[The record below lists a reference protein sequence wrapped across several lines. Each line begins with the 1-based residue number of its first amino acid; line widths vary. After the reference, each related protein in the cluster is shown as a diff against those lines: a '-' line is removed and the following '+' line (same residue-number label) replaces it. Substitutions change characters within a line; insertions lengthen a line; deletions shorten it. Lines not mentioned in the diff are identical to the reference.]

1 MLTGSF
7 LSEIPV
13 CRSAV
18 TAERPERGARIMRGA
33 NRTTGMKQKERFLE
47 VDRGWNSWDSDR
59 RSTLVRRKNN
69 NNSKQ

>member
-1 MLTGSF
+1 M
-7 LSEIPV
+7 V

-18 TAERPERGARIMRGA
+18 AAEGAERGARIMKGA
-33 NRTTGMKQKERFLE
+33 NKTTGMKQKEPFFE

-59 RSTLVRRKNN
+59 QSTLVRKKN